1 LTISLSASEI
11 VKTAIEIEKRGI
23 AYYDVMATST
33 WHEVAR
39 DLFKHLANMEKN
51 HRDAFENMLSQIEK
65 KDAEQQPDKDEA
77 AYIQSLADS
86 AVFTNEL
93 AASELATHLDS
104 VVEAMDIAITAEK
117 ESILFYYELLDVT
130 SQATAQAVRSILNE
144 EKLHLTQLSEIK
156 KRIEN
161 L

>member
-1 LTISLSASEI
+1 MTISLSASEI

-39 DLFKHLANMEKN
+39 DIFKHIAKMEQN
-51 HRDAFENMLSQIEK
+51 HRDTFEKMLSQVETQ
-65 KDAEQQPDKDEA
+65 DTERQPDKEET

-130 SQATAQAVRSILNE
+130 SQAVAPAVRRILNE
-144 EKLHLTQLSEIK
+144 EKMHLTPLSEIK
-156 KRIEN
+156 KKIEN